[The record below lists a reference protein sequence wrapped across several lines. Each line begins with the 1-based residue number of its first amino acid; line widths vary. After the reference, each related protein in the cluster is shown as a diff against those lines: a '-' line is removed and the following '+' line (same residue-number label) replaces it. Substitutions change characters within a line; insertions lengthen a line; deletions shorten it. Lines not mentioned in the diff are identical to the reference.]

1 MYVRCRGRA
10 RNLEKERGR
19 AWAAPPQEA
28 AVREGCRGS
37 RSATKEGCHQP
48 SAAAAGIEC
57 HWHGCIACARVRAS
71 EAHDDAPKQRVAQRL
86 LFAGW

>member
-1 MYVRCRGRA
+1 MSDLEVG
-10 RNLEKERGR
+10 LEKERGR
-19 AWAAPPQEA
+19 ARSAPPQEA

-48 SAAAAGIEC
+48 SAAAAAIEC